1 MRAFAATACV
11 HGATRDEGRP
21 VDFAP
26 LVLLHAVPTLCL
38 TGLIWLVQL
47 VHYPLFARVAA
58 ADFVAY
64 EREHCRRIGPLVLP
78 LMLAELLLAL
88 WLPFAA
94 HDATDRSLAF
104 AGIGLLAVVWASTFF
119 VQVPCHQRLEQ
130 HYDAAT
136 IARLVATNGWR
147 TAAWTAR
154 AAIAVLLLWRQLPAA

>member
-1 MRAFAATACV
+1 MDFAALA
-11 HGATRDEGRP
+11 
-21 VDFAP
+21 
-26 LVLLHAVPTLCL
+26 LLHAIPTLCL

-47 VHYPLFARVAA
+47 VHYPLFARIAA

-78 LMLAELLLAL
+78 LMLAELALAL
-88 WLPFAA
+88 RLPFAT
-94 HDATDRSLAF
+94 HDATDRILAF

-130 HYDAAT
+130 QYDAAT

-147 TAAWTAR
+147 TAAWTVR
-154 AAIAVLLLWRQLPAA
+154 AVLAVWLLWRQLPTT

>member
-1 MRAFAATACV
+1 M
-11 HGATRDEGRP
+11 
-21 VDFAP
+21 DFAT
-26 LVLLHAVPTLCL
+26 LALLHAVPTLCM

-47 VHYPLFARVAA
+47 VHYPLFARIAP

-78 LMLAELLLAL
+78 LMLVELAVSL

-94 HDATDRSLAF
+94 GDATDRSLAF
-104 AGIGLLAVVWASTFF
+104 AGLGLLALVWASTFF

-130 HYDAAT
+130 QHDAAT

-147 TAAWTAR
+147 TAAWTGR
-154 AAIAVLLLWRQLPAA
+154 AVVAVMLLWRQLSAA

>member
-1 MRAFAATACV
+1 MFVADLASKVEAAAKARAVEFAHLA
-11 HGATRDEGRP
+11 
-21 VDFAP
+21 
-26 LVLLHAVPTLCL
+26 LLHAVPTLCL

-47 VHYPLFARVAA
+47 VHYPLFAHVAA

-78 LMLAELLLAL
+78 LMLAELTLTL

-104 AGIGLLAVVWASTFF
+104 AGLGLLAVVWASTFF

-130 HYDAAT
+130 QHDAAT

-147 TAAWTAR
+147 TAAWTGR
-154 AAIAVLLLWRQLPAA
+154 ALVAALLLWRQLPAA

>member
-1 MRAFAATACV
+1 M
-11 HGATRDEGRP
+11 
-21 VDFAP
+21 DFAP

-47 VHYPLFARVAA
+47 VHYPLFARIAA

-119 VQVPCHQRLEQ
+119 VQVPCHNRLTLGF
-130 HYDAAT
+130 DRAT
-136 IARLVATNGWR
+136 IDQLVRTNWVR
-147 TAAWTAR
+147 TISWTAR
-154 AAIAVLLLWRQLPAA
+154 SALAAQLVWQSTG